1 MWPAEEL
8 LGRDAATLWHPYSS
22 LTEPAPMHLVRGAS
36 GVRLQLDDG
45 AGGTVEA
52 IDAMSSWWCMIHGYR
67 HPVLDAALKA
77 QVDSFSHVM
86 FGGLTHEPAVRL
98 AERLVEITPEP
109 IRHVFFCDSG
119 SVSVEVAIKL
129 ALQYQ
134 VARGNN
140 GRTRM
145 LTVRGGYHGD
155 TFAPMSVCD
164 PVNGMHSLFTGA
176 LKEQVFGPQPPSGFD
191 RPDDDPEYLAWAA
204 AMRALAAQYRD
215 EVAAIIVEPILQG
228 AGGMYPYSPAC
239 LLLLQELADEHGF
252 LLILDEIA
260 TGFGRT
266 GTLFASEH
274 AGITPDILCIGKAL
288 TGGYLSMAAT
298 LCTTDVA
305 HTVSAGP
312 GGALM
317 HGPTF
322 MANPLAC
329 AVSLA
334 SIDLLLSQDWAARVA
349 DISTGLTT
357 GLAAAAPLPGV
368 KDVRVLGAVG
378 VVQLAGPVDLKRMTE
393 AVLRRG
399 VWVRPF
405 RDLVYTMPPY
415 TCTDEDLTTITTAIT
430 EAIAEGN

>member
-1 MWPAEEL
+1 
-8 LGRDAATLWHPYSS
+8 
-22 LTEPAPMHLVRGAS
+22 
-36 GVRLQLDDG
+36 
-45 AGGTVEA
+45 
-52 IDAMSSWWCMIHGYR
+52 
-67 HPVLDAALKA
+67 
-77 QVDSFSHVM
+77 
-86 FGGLTHEPAVRL
+86 
-98 AERLVEITPEP
+98 
-109 IRHVFFCDSG
+109 
-119 SVSVEVAIKL
+119 
-129 ALQYQ
+129 
-134 VARGNN
+134 
-140 GRTRM
+140 M

-164 PVNGMHSLFTGA
+164 PVSGMHSLFAGA
-176 LKEQVFGPQPPSGFD
+176 LTEQVFGPQPPSGFD
-191 RPDDDPEYLAWAA
+191 RPDDDAEFSAWAS
-204 AMRALAAQYRD
+204 AMTDIAAQHAD

-228 AGGMYPYSPAC
+228 AGGMYAYSPAC
-239 LLLLQELADEHGF
+239 LKVLRELADEHGF

-274 AGITPDILCIGKAL
+274 AGIDPDILCVGKAL

-305 HTVSAGP
+305 HTVSSGP

-329 AVSLA
+329 AVALA
-334 SIDLLLSQDWAARVA
+334 SIDLLLSQDWAAEVA
-349 DISTGLTT
+349 RISAGLSE
-357 GLAAAAPLPGV
+357 GLAPAVELPGV

-378 VVQLAGPVDLKRMTE
+378 VVQLAGPVDVPRMTD

-415 TCTDEDLTTITTAIT
+415 VCTDDEIAAIGAAIT
-430 EAIAEGN
+430 SAIAEGN

>member
-1 MWPAEEL
+1 
-8 LGRDAATLWHPYSS
+8 
-22 LTEPAPMHLVRGAS
+22 
-36 GVRLQLDDG
+36 
-45 AGGTVEA
+45 
-52 IDAMSSWWCMIHGYR
+52 
-67 HPVLDAALKA
+67 
-77 QVDSFSHVM
+77 
-86 FGGLTHEPAVRL
+86 
-98 AERLVEITPEP
+98 
-109 IRHVFFCDSG
+109 
-119 SVSVEVAIKL
+119 
-129 ALQYQ
+129 
-134 VARGNN
+134 
-140 GRTRM
+140 
-145 LTVRGGYHGD
+145 
-155 TFAPMSVCD
+155 
-164 PVNGMHSLFTGA
+164 
-176 LKEQVFGPQPPSGFD
+176 
-191 RPDDDPEYLAWAA
+191 
-204 AMRALAAQYRD
+204 
-215 EVAAIIVEPILQG
+215 
-228 AGGMYPYSPAC
+228 MYPYSPVC
-239 LLLLQELADEHGF
+239 LKLLRELADEHGF

-274 AGITPDILCIGKAL
+274 AGVGPDILCVGKAL

-305 HTVSAGP
+305 HTVSGGP

-334 SIDLLLSQDWAARVA
+334 SIDLLLSQDWSARVSQ
-349 DISTGLTT
+349 ISTGLAS

-378 VVQLAGPVDLKRMTE
+378 VVQLAGSVDLKRMTD

-415 TCTDEDLTTITTAIT
+415 TCTPEEITTITTAIT